1 MSKSIDDACAVLVQ
15 RKSIP
20 FIWRGVQ
27 HPDTNTSSA
36 PQDTQQQQ
44 QQYQSSQQYGNV
56 GQPLGGDLTAQ
67 LKLFLTGWPRMSST
81 PCQQQQH
88 PSSQQPGNV
97 EQPFGGD
104 PTARVADMFANDDV
118 ISSPPYQ
125 QRSQR
130 VFGQLLPITGPNQF
144 VLDEEFRAAAKK
156 SPMLW
161 AFMRAVDQAEKEQ
174 QEQVE
179 ELH

>member
-1 MSKSIDDACAVLVQ
+1 MSKSTDDASAVWSKENRYHLHEE
-15 RKSIP
+15 
-20 FIWRGVQ
+20 GVQ

-44 QQYQSSQQYGNV
+44 Q
-56 GQPLGGDLTAQ
+56 
-67 LKLFLTGWPRMSST
+67 
-81 PCQQQQH
+81 
-88 PSSQQPGNV
+88 PSSQQHSNV
-97 EQPFGGD
+97 EQPFDGD
-104 PTARVADMFANDDV
+104 PTARLAAVFANDDL
-118 ISSPPYQ
+118 ISSTPYQ
-125 QRSQR
+125 QQPQR
-130 VFGQLLPITGPNQF
+130 VFGQLLPIIGPNQF

-161 AFMRAVDQAEKEQ
+161 AFMQAVDQAEKEQ